1 MPRGDNQKPDRGA
14 YIPTPEEI
22 DAGKLAARLLWQQPG
37 RKLKTG
43 RRDKERKT
51 SRLKRLEADHQ
62 IPTIDTSEF
71 GAAIAD
77 DTDNE

>member
-1 MPRGDNQKPDRGA
+1 MPRGDNQPPDRGA

-22 DAGKLAARLLWQQPG
+22 DRRKLALRVLWQQPG

-62 IPTIDTSEF
+62 IPTIDTAEF

>member
-1 MPRGDNQKPDRGA
+1 MKDPNGGRDV
-14 YIPTPEEI
+14 PTPEEI
-22 DAGKLAARLLWQQPG
+22 DRMKLELRALWQQPG

-51 SRLKRLEADHQ
+51 ARLKRLEADHQ

-77 DTDNE
+77 EQEE